1 MADDIGR
8 RGLLRASTSV
18 LGSSLLATMG
28 RRAIGGGLVAAGA
41 LGGGLSLEKRANA
54 SVSDPAN
61 PVYFTWSEDKLQ
73 ISLVRFAEELGYWAN
88 AGIRPKF
95 VGEINAGQLPALV
108 GSGDVTFASFMFN
121 RALAAVAHGVDLK
134 VIAAQSYTTEDEPH
148 MTYFTRADSTITVN
162 NLKQLEGKVVGLSSL
177 GGCAEFILKDLLT
190 KNGVNLKKVKLLTQ
204 SESLLR
210 QSLEYG
216 TLELAVI
223 HPPLNGV
230 LRADKSLKAAFSDYD
245 NSQEEGGSAPISAN
259 GEFIR
264 KYPAQTREFVGILAK
279 TANWVN
285 ANPVKALEISAR
297 VTHLPPQYVTK
308 HYFVNNL
315 ILDEKQLQFWWELYD
330 RIGILT
336 PDIAKLKPSDV
347 ATNEYNPLAP
357 SARLIPSQ
365 KDNQKVLT
373 STDA

>member
-8 RGLLRASTSV
+8 RGLLKSSTTAF
-18 LGSSLLATMG
+18 GGSLLASVT
-28 RRAIGGGLVAAGA
+28 RRAVAGGLASAGIFGGT
-41 LGGGLSLEKRANA
+41 LGARNAANA
-54 SVSDPAN
+54 SVLSSET
-61 PVYFTWSEDKLQ
+61 PVYFTWSEDPLS
-73 ISLVRFAEELGYWAN
+73 ISLVRFADELGFWNN
-88 AGIRPKF
+88 AGVRPKY
-95 VGEINAGQLPALV
+95 VGGINAGQLPALV

-134 VIAAQSYTTEDEPH
+134 VIAAQTYTTEDEPH
-148 MTYFTRADSTITVN
+148 MTYFTRADSTVTVN
-162 NLKQLEGKVVGLSSL
+162 NLKDLEGKVVGLSSL

-190 KNGVNLKKVKLLTQ
+190 KNGVNLKKVKILTQ

-216 TLELAVI
+216 SIELAVI

-230 LRADKSLKAAFSDYD
+230 LRADTALKAAFSDYD
-245 NSQEEGGSAPISAN
+245 NSQEDGGSAPISAN

-264 KYPAQTREFVGILAK
+264 KYPEQTREFVGIIAK

-285 ANPVKALEISAR
+285 ANPAKALEITAR
-297 VTHLPPQYVTK
+297 VNKLPTQYVTK

-336 PDIAKLKPSDV
+336 PELAKLKPSDI

-357 SARLIPSQ
+357 SAQLIVSQ
-365 KDNQKVLT
+365 KDNLKVLT
-373 STDA
+373 STVI

>member
-1 MADDIGR
+1 MADVIDR
-8 RGLLRASTSV
+8 RSV
-18 LGSSLLATMG
+18 LSAGGAGAVLA
-28 RRAIGGGLVAAGA
+28 AAGLFGA
-41 LGGGLSLEKRANA
+41 KTIA
-54 SVSDPAN
+54 SASASSPEN
-61 PVYFTWSEDKLQ
+61 PVYFTWSEDPLS
-73 ISLVRFAEELGYWAN
+73 ISLVKFADELGYWSN

-95 VGEINAGQLPALV
+95 VGDINAGQLPALV

-134 VIAAQSYTTEDEPH
+134 VIAAQTYTTKDEPH
-148 MTYFTRADSTITVN
+148 MTYFTRADSTITVS
-162 NLKQLEGKVVGLSSL
+162 NLKDLEGKIVGLASL

-204 SESLLR
+204 GETLLR

-216 TLELAVI
+216 SIELAVI
-223 HPPLNGV
+223 HPPYNGV
-230 LRADKSLKAAFSDYD
+230 LRADSALKPAFSDYD
-245 NSQEEGGSAPISAN
+245 NSQEDGGSAPISAN

-264 KYPAQTREFVGILAK
+264 KYPAQTREFVGIIAK

-285 ANPVKALEISAR
+285 ANPAKALEITAR
-297 VTHLPPQYVTK
+297 VNKLPRQYVTK
-308 HYFVNNL
+308 HYYVNNL
-315 ILDEKQLQFWWELYD
+315 ILDEKQLQFWWGLYD

-336 PDIAKLKPSDV
+336 PDLAKLKPSDV

-357 SARLIPSQ
+357 SAALIASQ
-365 KDNQKVLT
+365 NDNQKVLT

>member
-1 MADDIGR
+1 MAGEINR
-8 RGLLRASTSV
+8 RSFLGASGAGAV
-18 LGSSLLATMG
+18 LA
-28 RRAIGGGLVAAGA
+28 AAGLA
-41 LGGGLSLEKRANA
+41 GVNTIPSA
-54 SVSDPAN
+54 SASSPDN
-61 PVYFTWSEDKLQ
+61 PVYFTWSEDPLS
-73 ISLVRFAEELGYWAN
+73 ISLVKFADELGYWST

-95 VGEINAGQLPALV
+95 VGSINAGQLPALV

-134 VIAAQSYTTEDEPH
+134 VIAAQTYTTKDEPH

-162 NLKQLEGKVVGLSSL
+162 NLKDLEGKIVGLASL

-204 SESLLR
+204 GETLLR

-216 TLELAVI
+216 SIELAVI
-223 HPPLNGV
+223 HPPYNGV
-230 LRADKSLKAAFSDYD
+230 LRADPALKAAFSDYD
-245 NSQEEGGSAPISAN
+245 NSQEDGGSAPISGN

-264 KYPAQTREFVGILAK
+264 KYPAQTREFVGIIAK

-285 ANPVKALEISAR
+285 ANPAKALEITAR
-297 VTHLPPQYVTK
+297 VNKLPRQYVTK
-308 HYFVNNL
+308 HYYVNNL

-330 RIGILT
+330 RIGVLT
-336 PDIAKLKPSDV
+336 PDLAKLKPSDV

-357 SARLIPSQ
+357 SAKLIASQ
-365 KDNQKVLT
+365 KDNQKILT